1 MNSSSLVCLDVGS
14 LLTLLPVHW
23 VSFACALGLFW
34 HFCTPL
40 CTPLCTHQ
48 LRAGGGTLPFYQI
61 PGPERTM
68 SQVSGMSG
76 FKISGTSG
84 FDMDYASHIRAAG
97 REQVDL
103 MIQSS
108 WTWGAF
114 GARHAAGDAMRAVEN
129 GFTLLRCS
137 SDGVTAV
144 YSPQGETIAQ
154 TYSGVCMHMLYV
166 YILISSRDSRYSFT
180 ST

>member
-1 MNSSSLVCLDVGS
+1 
-14 LLTLLPVHW
+14 
-23 VSFACALGLFW
+23 
-34 HFCTPL
+34 
-40 CTPLCTHQ
+40 
-48 LRAGGGTLPFYQI
+48 
-61 PGPERTM
+61 M

-144 YSPQGETIAQ
+144 YSPQGETIATHTHTQ
-154 TYSGVCMHMLYV
+154 ARGRSLWCGMTFKFPAAPSLF
-166 YILISSRDSRYSFT
+166 IPS
-180 ST
+180 